1 MLAMKKR
8 FIIGITSVLFIF
20 SFLFIYITSEPPRNF
35 PKSVF
40 DFHVSKDSSLTS
52 VSKDLYDKH
61 IISSPFLFKI
71 AVIMMGS
78 QRVLFA
84 GDYRF
89 TKSQNSFLIA
99 YRMTRGIQGL
109 PKIKVT
115 IPEGTN
121 VYDMAY
127 IYMTKLPNFNA
138 PYFVSKAI
146 KYEGYLFPDTYHFLS
161 NADTDEIIKTM
172 KANFDTKIKTIEG
185 DIKAF
190 NKPIKDIITMSSIV
204 EEESNNFEDRRIV
217 AGILW
222 KRIDKNMFLQVDPPF
237 YYITGKTNGVTYD
250 DLKIDSPYNT
260 YKNKGLPIAPIS
272 NPGLEAIKATVT
284 PISTPYYFY
293 LTSKNGTMKYS
304 ADYDGHLNN
313 KNIYLK

>member
-1 MLAMKKR
+1 MHYARITNNNYLIWNYITKNIQLVLSNPKFESNPFILSDLSYAFSTYNTSLLAENDQNLEQFGKNCENFENSLYIKNAKVIWDLIENQIVSNAKFLDVTYLTNLMIDISQIEFDMKKSWALLTNNFR
-8 FIIGITSVLFIF
+8 E
-20 SFLFIYITSEPPRNF
+20 FL
-35 PKSVF
+35 
-40 DFHVSKDSSLTS
+40 
-52 VSKDLYDKH
+52 SKDLYDKH

-146 KYEGYLFPDTYHFLS
+146 KYEGYLFPDTYYFLS

-190 NKPIKDIITMSSIV
+190 NKPIKDII
-204 EEESNNFEDRRIV
+204 
-217 AGILW
+217 
-222 KRIDKNMFLQVDPPF
+222 
-237 YYITGKTNGVTYD
+237 
-250 DLKIDSPYNT
+250 
-260 YKNKGLPIAPIS
+260 
-272 NPGLEAIKATVT
+272 IK
-284 PISTPYYFY
+284 
-293 LTSKNGTMKYS
+293 
-304 ADYDGHLNN
+304 
-313 KNIYLK
+313 